1 MFGNIKSFINNVQ
14 HGIANSDLVHSL
26 QDLHTSIKVNREKLN
41 PALHEKCN
49 YSAGSKL
56 LDKHQ
61 QQWAELHENADKNA
75 KAADDVDRI
84 IIELQE
90 QANSRLVHAIDLA
103 KSLVNLPKLSTAVED
118 CIEGLQEV
126 QTLLKVVE
134 EELLDLEVVVEK
146 SNMAQRKILHHRQFN
161 LYKENKLGN

>member
-1 MFGNIKSFINNVQ
+1 MFGNIKNFIHNVQ

-26 QDLHTSIKVNREKLN
+26 QDLHTSIKVNREKFN
-41 PALHEKCN
+41 PAINEKCN
-49 YSAGSKL
+49 YSAGSQL

-61 QQWAELHENADKNA
+61 QQWAEMHENADRNA
-75 KAADDVDRI
+75 KAAEDVDSI
-84 IIELQE
+84 IIELHE

-103 KSLVNLPKLSTAVED
+103 QSLANLPKLSAAVED

-134 EELLDLEVVVEK
+134 DELVDLEDVVEK